1 MFPQQ
6 AASSSSSLSAPPPPL
21 PLFTSSPGI
30 QHPLE
35 EDGEAEEVDVAEE
48 CSPTRGTHTEPV
60 ERGGL
65 DMGELKAAMMK
76 ESAAQEPLV
85 EIIGTISQKFCPQKY
100 SICECIR

>member
-1 MFPQQ
+1 
-6 AASSSSSLSAPPPPL
+6 
-21 PLFTSSPGI
+21 
-30 QHPLE
+30 
-35 EDGEAEEVDVAEE
+35 VAEK

-85 EIIGTISQKFCPQKY
+85 EIIGTISQKFFPQKY